1 MKNQLSNEDLEKL
14 QILKKVTSDLISSIG
29 ELGYQKMS
37 IDLEIEKK
45 KEELKEH
52 KIQELEFFEYLR
64 NNYVNG
70 VLNLETGEIK

>member
-52 KIQELEFFEYLR
+52 KIQELQFFEYLR